1 MSVEQ
6 TPLASE
12 CGSECASKFSSEGPP
27 EEKETEATYDLW
39 FRAKVEEAL
48 HSTQPRLP
56 HDAAVA
62 RVKSLLQERR
72 QARAARPL
80 VR

>member
-1 MSVEQ
+1 MSIEQ
-6 TPLASE
+6 TPLACE
-12 CGSECASKFSSEGPP
+12 RPTQDA
-27 EEKETEATYDLW
+27 EATYDRW

-48 HSTQPRLP
+48 HSTHPRLP

-62 RVKSLLQERR
+62 RVKTLLQERR
-72 QARAARPL
+72 QARAARSV

>member
-6 TPLASE
+6 TLLASE
-12 CGSECASKFSSEGPP
+12 RPAQD
-27 EEKETEATYDLW
+27 TEASYDLW

-48 HSTQPRLP
+48 HSTRPCLP

-62 RVKSLLQERR
+62 RVKALLQERR
-72 QARAARPL
+72 QARAARSV

>member
-1 MSVEQ
+1 MSAEQ

-12 CGSECASKFSSEGPP
+12 RPP
-27 EEKETEATYDLW
+27 QETEATYDLW

-56 HDAAVA
+56 HDVAVA
-62 RVKSLLQERR
+62 RVKALLQERR
-72 QARAARPL
+72 QARAARTL